1 MNLINCRNYCPAL
14 SDQYDVFDEIIE
26 CLEQKQF
33 KQYSVK
39 AEKVESAS
47 IILGAEM
54 NSLFL
59 FRYSNFHGLSN
70 FQGRVTKIED

>member
-26 CLEQKQF
+26 CLEQKQY

-39 AEKVESAS
+39 AEKFESKAS
-47 IILGAEM
+47 VPGTAGNLQ
-54 NSLFL
+54 FL
-59 FRYSNFHGLSN
+59 LR
-70 FQGRVTKIED
+70 